1 MSSRTSKVRY
11 TKVAG
16 AVLAIGLLAGCAA
29 QGMTVRKNSADAA
42 RLALMKGNGEKAVVN
57 AEAAV
62 AASPRDV
69 ALRVL
74 LAQSYFKAGRFQ
86 SAATTFDD
94 AMKLGDNSA
103 RTALSLAL
111 AQIGAGHQDAAL
123 AVLDDWRGEIPAS
136 DLGLALALAGE
147 PERGVSVLADA
158 LRGGE
163 NTPKVRQNLAYA
175 YALAGRWKEARIMA
189 SQDVQADK
197 LDNRLTDWASS
208 VAPEQYQRRV
218 AVLLGTPMRS
228 DSGQPA
234 MLALANN
241 PAMEQLA
248 AEATANPAAPV
259 AVAVKMPS
267 APANAE
273 LAPVDETPIASAP
286 LAVVEAPAAPMAV
299 AAAPAPVAPSEGTQF
314 ISQPVIQVAA
324 AAPQPAPR
332 QLRASIQRAV
342 PVTANGTHMVQLG
355 SFSSQQGARRAW
367 GIYTARNASLSGY
380 RMNITPAVVHG
391 KSVWRVAAAGISGA
405 GTANGLCSS
414 VKKRG
419 GACFAYAAP
428 SRGKVPAAPG
438 REASGPMMARKR

>member
-1 MSSRTSKVRY
+1 MYSRTSKARY

-29 QGMTVRKNSADAA
+29 QGMTVRGNSAEAA
-42 RLALMKGNGEKAVVN
+42 RLALKKGNGEKAVTN

-74 LAQSYFKAGRFQ
+74 LAQSYFKSGRFQ

-111 AQIGAGHQDAAL
+111 AQIGAGQQDAAL

-175 YALAGRWKEARIMA
+175 YALAGRWKEARVMA
-189 SQDVQADK
+189 SQDIQADK
-197 LDNRLTDWASS
+197 LDDRLTDWAAS

-218 AVLLGTPMRS
+218 AVLLGTPMRN

-248 AEATANPAAPV
+248 AEATANPASPV

-267 APANAE
+267 APATAE
-273 LAPVDETPIASAP
+273 LAPVDETPVAAAP
-286 LAVVEAPAAPMAV
+286 LAVAETPAAQV
-299 AAAPAPVAPSEGTQF
+299 LVAPVERTQF

-332 QLRASIQRAV
+332 PLRESIQRAM

-355 SFSSQQGARRAW
+355 SFSSPQGARRAW
-367 GIYTARNASLSGY
+367 GIYSARNASLSGY

-391 KSVWRVAAAGISGA
+391 KNVWRVAAAGISGSGA
-405 GTANGLCSS
+405 ANGLCSS
-414 VKKRG
+414 VKKKG

-438 REASGPMMARKR
+438 REASGPLMARKR

>member
-1 MSSRTSKVRY
+1 M
-11 TKVAG
+11 
-16 AVLAIGLLAGCAA
+16 
-29 QGMTVRKNSADAA
+29 
-42 RLALMKGNGEKAVVN
+42 
-57 AEAAV
+57 
-62 AASPRDV
+62 
-69 ALRVL
+69 
-74 LAQSYFKAGRFQ
+74 
-86 SAATTFDD
+86 
-94 AMKLGDNSA
+94 
-103 RTALSLAL
+103 
-111 AQIGAGHQDAAL
+111 
-123 AVLDDWRGEIPAS
+123 
-136 DLGLALALAGE
+136 
-147 PERGVSVLADA
+147 
-158 LRGGE
+158 
-163 NTPKVRQNLAYA
+163 
-175 YALAGRWKEARIMA
+175 RWQA
-189 SQDVQADK
+189 ADK

-273 LAPVDETPIASAP
+273 LAPVDETPVASAP
-286 LAVVEAPAAPMAV
+286 LAVVEAPAAPMEV

-332 QLRASIQRAV
+332 QLRASIQRAM

-380 RMNITPAVVHG
+380 RMNITPAVVRG
-391 KSVWRVAAAGISGA
+391 KNVWRVAAAGISGA
-405 GTANGLCSS
+405 GTAYGLCSS

-428 SRGKVPAAPG
+428 SRGKSPAAPG
-438 REASGPMMARKR
+438 REVSGPMMARKR

>member
-1 MSSRTSKVRY
+1 MSSRTSKARY
-11 TKVAG
+11 TKIAG

-158 LRGGE
+158 MRGGE

-175 YALAGRWKEARIMA
+175 YALAGRWKEARVMA

-218 AVLLGTPMRS
+218 AVLLGTPMRR

-248 AEATANPAAPV
+248 AEATANPAAHV
-259 AVAVKMPS
+259 AVAVNMPS
-267 APANAE
+267 VPANAE
-273 LAPVDETPIASAP
+273 LAPVDETPVASAP
-286 LAVVEAPAAPMAV
+286 PAMAQAPAAPMEV
-299 AAAPAPVAPSEGTQF
+299 AAASAPVAPSEATQF

-332 QLRASIQRAV
+332 QLSASIQRAM

-367 GIYTARNASLSGY
+367 GIYTARNAALSGY
-380 RMNITPAVVHG
+380 RMNITPAVVRG
-391 KSVWRVAAAGISGA
+391 KNVWRVAAAGISGA

-428 SRGKVPAAPG
+428 SRGKAPAAPG
-438 REASGPMMARKR
+438 REVSGPMMARKR